1 MQWTVK
7 CAQQS
12 CLGKCV
18 RKVDDSVRALHG
30 GDEGGACG
38 GKLCDHGGRLQQRL
52 QGAQHRK
59 QPQPWHTCTQIPT
72 GCISA
77 GGTLLPDR
85 LIQAQTLLVP
95 LLGAQTVDG
104 WGYRRHACEREH
116 LGSRGWCRPWGRVR
130 LARTGAPRTSQSV
143 AAGHVRLEVGRLR
156 QRPAV
161 KDRAVDAADH
171 LDTTVMRL
179 SDVSLFVY
187 RYAWWWAGTRTS
199 CKTRLM
205 CQCVCNGVLKLLR

>member
-1 MQWTVK
+1 MRPGVIGGMHVSGSTLGLEAGAALGVG
-7 CAQQS
+7 CAWHV
-12 CLGKCV
+12 LGHPG
-18 RKVDDSVRALHG
+18 LHKG
-30 GDEGGACG
+30 
-38 GKLCDHGGRLQQRL
+38 
-52 QGAQHRK
+52 
-59 QPQPWHTCTQIPT
+59 
-72 GCISA
+72 
-77 GGTLLPDR
+77 
-85 LIQAQTLLVP
+85 
-95 LLGAQTVDG
+95 
-104 WGYRRHACEREH
+104 
-116 LGSRGWCRPWGRVR
+116 
-130 LARTGAPRTSQSV
+130 V

-187 RYAWWWAGTRTS
+187 RYAWCWAGTRTS